1 MEFFMSFRCGQLTAL
16 LYLTIISSLNATVG
30 GASCTRSNPFSMAKW
45 SISLVNM
52 AIRPKVSD
60 LIGVAMAP
68 IKNLSKF
75 TQHSGSW
82 RICSEDGWIMTTRVI
97 LPQKLIWFCI
107 QVSLAF
113 RSIKH
118 AEVHGWKQSGWNQ
131 YSTWIRELFAVFF
144 SICSL
149 C

>member
-1 MEFFMSFRCGQLTAL
+1 MEFFMSFGCEQLTAL
-16 LYLTIISSLNATVG
+16 LYLTIISSLNAPVG

-60 LIGVAMAP
+60 LIGVALAP
-68 IKNLSKF
+68 IKNLLKF
-75 TQHSGSW
+75 TQDHEEFVLKMGESW
-82 RICSEDGWIMTTRVI
+82 WLLWFCLKNWFE
-97 LPQKLIWFCI
+97 FCI
-107 QVSLAF
+107 QVSLTF

-118 AEVHGWKQSGWNQ
+118 AEIHGWKQSGWNQ